1 MAMIEISGLALAGR
15 LHDISLALPAGKM
28 LGVIGPNGS
37 GKSTLLHCLAGLL
50 PCQGQVCL
58 DGQNLA
64 DLPPR
69 QRAQRVAL
77 LPQEG
82 ESAWALT
89 VEDVVA
95 LGRLPWGDG
104 DCAAVDAAMRQTGV
118 DPLRGRRIDRLSGGE
133 RARVWL
139 ARVFAGQP
147 ALLLADEPIASLDLR
162 HQKNVM
168 DALRR
173 YADAGHG
180 VILVIHD
187 FSLAARY
194 CDRLCML
201 DGGRL
206 HACGAPPEEHTES
219 HMSAVFQT
227 PMLVNLSADPPII
240 LPR

>member
-1 MAMIEISGLALAGR
+1 MTDISGLALAGR
-15 LHDISLALPAGKM
+15 LHALSLALPAGEM

-50 PCQGQVCL
+50 PCQGRVCL
-58 DGQNLA
+58 DGQDLA
-64 DLPPR
+64 ALPPR

-95 LGRLPWGDG
+95 LGRLPWGD
-104 DCAAVDAAMRQTGV
+104 DDRAAIDAAMRQTGV
-118 DPLRGRRIDRLSGGE
+118 DALRGRRVDRLSGGE

-139 ARVFAGQP
+139 ARVFAGRP

-162 HQKNVM
+162 HQRNVM

-173 YADAGHG
+173 YADMGHG
-180 VILVIHD
+180 VIVVIHD

-194 CDRLCML
+194 CDCLCLL

-206 HACGAPPEEHTES
+206 HAVGPPSEVLTES
-219 HMSAVFQT
+219 HMSTVFQT
-227 PMLVNLSADPPII
+227 PMRVNLSANPPIV
-240 LPR
+240 LPC